1 MEDSLKRKNDKKGDI
16 NDAKKR
22 EIEKDESGV
31 HNWNGEKVEKV
42 DIEWEARLMEREK
55 KEQEE

>member
-22 EIEKDESGV
+22 EIEKDERRV
-31 HNWNGEKVEKV
+31 HDGNREKV